1 MRNQKGFTL
10 VELFF
15 VMWVFVVLGV
25 VGTVLYVAG
34 HFIAKFW

>member
-15 VMWVFVVLGV
+15 VIWALVALGIG
-25 VGTVLYVAG
+25 GTVLYVAG